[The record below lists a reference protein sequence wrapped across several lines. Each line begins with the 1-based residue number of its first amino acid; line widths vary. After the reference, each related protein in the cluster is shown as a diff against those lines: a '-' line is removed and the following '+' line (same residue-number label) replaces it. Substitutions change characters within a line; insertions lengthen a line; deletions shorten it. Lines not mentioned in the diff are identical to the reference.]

1 MKRILLFLT
10 FLILMLHVSVAQ
22 KFAFIDTDYILNQM
36 PEYTKAQKDL
46 DDLAEKWQKEIE
58 AKYKEIENK
67 YKAFQQEEI
76 LLPEETKKQRMG
88 EIIELENN
96 AKELQKKRFG
106 VDGDLF
112 KKRKEL
118 IEPIQDEIY
127 KAIKALSKDNNY
139 NFILDKSKNSNI
151 LYADPKYDKSDAV
164 LRKIN
169 N

>member
-1 MKRILLFLT
+1 MKKFVLFFVFISMT
-10 FLILMLHVSVAQ
+10 FQLAIAQ

-36 PEYTKAQKDL
+36 PEYQKAQKDL

-58 AKYKEIENK
+58 AKYKEIETK
-67 YKAFQQEEI
+67 YKAFQEEEI
-76 LLPEETKKQRMG
+76 LLPEETKKQRME
-88 EIIELENN
+88 EILELEKV

-106 VDGDLF
+106 VNGDLY

-127 KAIKALSKDNNY
+127 KAIKSLSKDNNY
-139 NFILDKSKNSNI
+139 NFILDKSTNSNI